1 MLRHRLHS
9 WHCFLRDIFGI
20 KPPKTSKALA
30 SAEANIDHTSLKV
43 RYQHSALADKS
54 HSCVLYRI
62 IGNDLPPRHES
73 GQSLRNLKFIL
84 EHESPLDHCQ
94 KIFLVNRIV
103 DPIVEKETL
112 ALLESSGAEYR
123 HIPFCSEEY
132 SKIPL
137 DYSSLPSGK
146 RDYLESKA
154 FGRLRER
161 HKVRLLV
168 AINRLRTLYVMNNN
182 GARNFA
188 IDDGVKRAKWVLPFD
203 GNCFFSAKAWSEV
216 SAALQ
221 EKPWLRHF
229 AVPMARLHNNKD
241 LLSPNFRPEAEEE
254 PQLIFRSDT
263 KSRFNADFPYGRFP
277 KIEMFWHLGI
287 PGNWSYT
294 VEKAWDPPSRELS
307 REAGQFGV
315 AGWVARLYSGK
326 TQLEAAGSRMGAVRG
341 DARRTAMLQ
350 LFARL
355 DQESNSNC
363 EFQVFLNRMS

>member
-1 MLRHRLHS
+1 M
-9 WHCFLRDIFGI
+9 RDIFGI

-30 SAEANIDHTSLKV
+30 IAEANIDHTSLGAH
-43 RYQHSALADKS
+43 YQYSSMADQN
-54 HSCVLYRI
+54 HSCALYRI

-84 EHESPLDHCQ
+84 EREASLDHCQ

-103 DPIVEKETL
+103 DPVAEKEIL
-112 ALLESSGAEYR
+112 ALLESSGVEYL

-137 DYSSLPSGK
+137 DYSCLPSGK

-154 FGRLRER
+154 FGRLSQRR
-161 HKVRLLV
+161 KIQLLV
-168 AINRLRTLYVMNNN
+168 AINRLRTLYTMNNN

-188 IDDGVKRAKWVLPFD
+188 IDDGVKRTKWVLPFD
-203 GNCFFSAKAWSEV
+203 GNCFFSADAWSEV

-229 AVPMARLHNNKD
+229 AVPMARLHNNED
-241 LLSPNFRPEAEEE
+241 LLSPNIRPEAEEE

-277 KIEMFWHLGI
+277 KIEMFWHLDI
-287 PGNWSYT
+287 PGDWSYT
-294 VEKAWDPPSRELS
+294 VEKAWDPPRRKLS
-307 REAGQFGV
+307 GEAGQFGV
-315 AGWVARLYSGK
+315 AGWVARLYSGRAH
-326 TQLEAAGSRMGAVRG
+326 LETAGQRMGAVRG

-355 DQESNSNC
+355 DREYNSNC
-363 EFQVFLNRMS
+363 DFEDLLDRVL